1 MSIVQTPTTA
11 ANFADQASAYALAIR
26 VLAPRFRQ
34 LTREDKA
41 DFAALAAEFASAD
54 TEEKQLETINAMM
67 EVLDGPVGT
76 IARLD
81 LELPAKQPEGYE
93 NWVKWISK
101 HIRDARL
108 HARLTQEQLAEKS
121 GLPQSHISRIENA
134 KHSPSHAT
142 LQKIAAALGVP
153 VEHFD
158 LT

>member
-54 TEEKQLETINAMM
+54 TEEEQLETIKAMM

-76 IARLD
+76 IAFRPGTAHEAARRLRQMGQVD
-81 LELPAKQPEGYE
+81 Q
-93 NWVKWISK
+93 
-101 HIRDARL
+101 
-108 HARLTQEQLAEKS
+108 
-121 GLPQSHISRIENA
+121 
-134 KHSPSHAT
+134 
-142 LQKIAAALGVP
+142 
-153 VEHFD
+153 
-158 LT
+158 